1 MHAPTPKV
9 SVKPEVVED
18 DLICNP
24 PPSTAV
30 SLNADSSTPGLEISR
45 TLESYR
51 IVRQRT
57 MDIVAPLE
65 IEDYV
70 VQTASYMS
78 PPRWHLGH
86 TTWFF
91 EMLLKQYVEGYRAH
105 CEDYLYYF
113 NSYYEKFGSRINKD
127 RRGTKSRPT
136 VRETVNYRILIDEQM
151 RALFGGLESNPAWA
165 EITRLIR
172 LGIEHEMQHQELLV
186 YDIKHLLADLY
197 VPLHGSPLP
206 QGAPVDGMAE
216 FKGGLF
222 PMGHLP
228 AAHDA
233 ANIVPPALARV
244 SSAHDFAYD
253 NEKPAHLVYLEDYAL
268 DRAPVTCGQYLDFI
282 VDGGYQD
289 HRWWLSEGWNTVA
302 TEQWRA
308 PLYWEGG
315 GADWCIRDLTG
326 VHPVKEKANEPVSHV
341 SYFEAAAFA
350 KWAGKRL
357 PTEAE
362 WENAARTEAAS
373 GRVLDFPWGPG
384 QPDATNANLFE
395 NNLWSVAEVG
405 SFPKGRSS
413 EGCHQ
418 MIGDVWEWTSSDY
431 APYPG
436 FKSDFD
442 EYNDKFFIN
451 QKVLRGGSFATPRS
465 HLRSTYRN
473 FFGPHERWEIAGIR
487 LAKSL

>member
-1 MHAPTPKV
+1 MPAPTPTL
-9 SVKPEVVED
+9 SVKPKAVEED
-18 DLICNP
+18 RSSIGVTDA
-24 PPSTAV
+24 AV
-30 SLNADSSTPGLEISR
+30 SLASVTAAPGLSIGDI
-45 TLESYR
+45 LESYR
-51 IVRQRT
+51 VVRQRT

-70 VQTASYMS
+70 VQTADYMS

-91 EMLLKQYVEGYRAH
+91 EMLLKQYVEGYRVH
-105 CEDYLYYF
+105 CEEYLYYF
-113 NSYYEKFGSRINKD
+113 NSYYEKFGTRIDKG

-136 VRETVNYRILIDEQM
+136 VRETVDYRNLIDEQM
-151 RALFGGLESNPAWA
+151 LGVFAGLESNPLGV
-165 EITRLIR
+165 EILGLMR

-197 VPLHGSPLP
+197 LPLNRSTLPHGSP
-206 QGAPVDGMAE
+206 VEGMAE

-222 PMGHLP
+222 LMGHP
-228 AAHDA
+228 TTRHSGGVTTDGVGVV
-233 ANIVPPALARV
+233 NPGR
-244 SSAHDFAYD
+244 DFAYD
-253 NEKPAHLVYLEDYAL
+253 NEKPAHLVYLQDYAI
-268 DRAPVTCGQYLDFI
+268 DRAPVTCGQYMEFI

-289 HRWWLSEGWNTVA
+289 HRWWLSEGWHTVSC
-302 TEQWRA
+302 EQWRA
-308 PLYWEGG
+308 PLYWEGDG
-315 GADWCIRDLTG
+315 TDWSIRDFTG
-326 VHPVKEKANEPVSHV
+326 VRPVKEKANEPVSHV

-350 KWAGKRL
+350 KWSGKRL

-362 WENAARTEAAS
+362 WENAARLEPTTC
-373 GRVLDFPWGPG
+373 RILDFPWGSAQSGPTTG
-384 QPDATNANLFE
+384 NLFE

-405 SFPKGRSS
+405 SFPKGQSS
-413 EGCHQ
+413 GGCHQ
-418 MIGDVWEWTSSDY
+418 LIGDVWEWTSSDY

-465 HLRSTYRN
+465 HIRTTYRN